1 MVLLNDHYVPDP
13 VLSPLVLEAG
23 AILIPIFQMQKLR
36 HRQSKSIAQGC
47 TAGEWQSSYRA
58 CSEHR
63 TASAAYLDQRN
74 IPKNVRQTLNDDG
87 HYDNHL
93 LSL

>member
-74 IPKNVRQTLNDDG
+74 IPKNVRQTLNDDE